1 MSGFF
6 IQPLSIWQQFYQC
19 LLWVLCHV
27 VIPLHVLAVSAKH
40 CNILVYHLSNTVP
53 YLFPAV
59 QIHSKRYYCGHYMQK
74 KPSRS
79 CNGRTSSEPKGG
91 AVGGRLK
98 SKKHPDRKWWF
109 NCWESTPC
117 NMVTDL
123 DVGNSAR
130 MMEFPICDEFSGE
143 RFWPILI
150 RTSLE
155 VTLRG
160 GSICK
165 SCQNGW
171 HQTGYSN
178 SITQIGYDG

>member
-1 MSGFF
+1 MSLQLAQNIAIFWYTTCPTLF
-6 IQPLSIWQQFYQC
+6 HICFRRFKYIQKDTIA
-19 LLWVLCHV
+19 
-27 VIPLHVLAVSAKH
+27 VII
-40 CNILVYHLSNTVP
+40 C
-53 YLFPAV
+53 
-59 QIHSKRYYCGHYMQK
+59 K
-74 KPSRS
+74 KNLPGAATAGRPPS
-79 CNGRTSSEPKGG
+79 PKVGQWGG
-91 AVGGRLK
+91 GLK